1 MADTMFP
8 EKVSQSHMAGGS
20 LNCDT
25 AGDAGLPANSTSIAG
40 TWINKDNLAYGQLM
54 IKLLRFDEKEHEV
67 AMDCT
72 IGQTREKFLGF
83 YYAWPN
89 DRFYLVLQKAENG
102 LQEHY
107 MFVSLLRDSPEGPYM
122 IADMT
127 GSIRYTRL

>member
-1 MADTMFP
+1 MAGTTFDAK
-8 EKVSQSHMAGGS
+8 ESQLLVAGGS
-20 LNCDT
+20 MNSDMT
-25 AGDAGLPANSTSIAG
+25 SDAVKSASLSSIAG
-40 TWINKDNLAYGQLM
+40 TWVNKDNLAYGQLL
-54 IKLLRFDEKEHEV
+54 IQTLRFDDRECEV

-72 IGQTREKFLGF
+72 IGQVPEKFFGF

-107 MFVSLLRDSPEGPYM
+107 MFVSLQKDSPDGLYM
-122 IADMT
+122 LTDMT